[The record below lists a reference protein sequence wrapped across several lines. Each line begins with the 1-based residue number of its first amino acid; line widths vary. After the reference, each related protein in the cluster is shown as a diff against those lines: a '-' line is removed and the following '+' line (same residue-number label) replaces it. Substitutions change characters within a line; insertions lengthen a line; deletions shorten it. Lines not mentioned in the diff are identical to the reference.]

1 VPDRPG
7 VLAEVTATM
16 SDAGVNIEDL
26 PDRPFA
32 RGGPGTVHL
41 TLAADAAH
49 DAELALRKRRFEPQ
63 RLA

>member
-1 VPDRPG
+1 
-7 VLAEVTATM
+7 
-16 SDAGVNIEDL
+16 VNIEDL
-26 PDRPFA
+26 QIVHSPE
-32 RGGPGTVHL
+32 GGRGTVHL